1 MRRSLFH
8 ALTFSLLVSSLVIAA
23 PGAFAEDS
31 QEHQGHQMN
40 HAAMGM
46 VDNSNEAWAQKL
58 KGQTI
63 VEDAMAG
70 RANRSSLVEMQHNR
84 LMEQMTRQVQV
95 GQTTNTGMFNGM
107 STMHQYD
114 GQGVRH
120 LGHQRR
126 NYVESVAR
134 YVSRLHVRPDG
145 KSRKSPGRGSEE

>member
-114 GQGVRH
+114 GQGY
-120 LGHQRR
+120 LLASQ
-126 NYVESVAR
+126 
-134 YVSRLHVRPDG
+134 PDMEPVKVVG
-145 KSRKSPGRGSEE
+145 GR